1 MSSAK
6 ATADYAPLDAGR
18 LVALLAGHES
28 TRTRLGG
35 LPESWTVREVG
46 DGNLNLVFIVAG
58 ASGSVC
64 VKQALPYVRVAGPS
78 WPLSLERIYYEQAYY
93 AAVRPHVHGL
103 VPEVLHYDSAL
114 YCLVM
119 ENLTPHI
126 ILRNGLIAGRR
137 YRGLGQAV
145 GEFIARATFH
155 TSDLAEPM
163 ERKMSR
169 LALFAGN
176 QELLRITVD
185 LVFTDPY
192 LQSERNRHTTPQ
204 LDDIAAELRADAAL
218 KAAVGRWGEIF
229 LTRAQAL
236 VHGDLHS
243 GSVMVTDG
251 DTRII
256 DPEFAFYGPIG
267 FDLGAFLGNLLLAWC
282 SQPGHA
288 TAGDDRVAYR
298 DWILGETVR
307 FWEAFETRFRMLW
320 QHHGTG
326 DAFAARLY
334 ATPAAAAALERERA
348 TYLRG
353 VHADMIGFAACKMVR
368 RILGFAH
375 VVDFE
380 RIEDPDSR
388 SRCER
393 RALAL
398 ARDMLIF
405 PERFESPSAL
415 ANLQTARDGAIEERP

>member
-1 MSSAK
+1 M
-6 ATADYAPLDAGR
+6 TLPDTPTDYAPLDAGR
-18 LVALLAGHES
+18 LVALLAGHER
-28 TRTRLGG
+28 TRRRLGG
-35 LPESWTVREVG
+35 STERWTVREVG

-58 ASGSVC
+58 PSGSVC
-64 VKQALPYVRVAGPS
+64 VKQSLPYVRVAGPS
-78 WPLSLERIYYEQAYY
+78 WPLSLDRIYYEQAYY
-93 AAVRPHVHGL
+93 AAGGAARCTGL
-103 VPEVLHYDSAL
+103 VPEVLLYDSVL

-126 ILRNGLIAGRR
+126 ILRNGLIGGQR
-137 YRGLGQAV
+137 YPGLGHAV

-155 TSDLAEPM
+155 TSDLAEPL

-176 QELLRITVD
+176 QQLLRITVD

-192 LQSERNRHTTPQ
+192 RQSDRNRHTTPQ
-204 LDDIAAELRADAAL
+204 LDDIVAELRADAAL

-282 SQPGHA
+282 AQPGHA
-288 TAGDDRVAYR
+288 TAQDDRSAYR
-298 DWILGETVR
+298 DWILGETLS
-307 FWEAFETRFRMLW
+307 FWGAFETRFRTLW
-320 QHHGTG
+320 QQHGMG
-326 DAFAARLY
+326 DAYPAGLY
-334 ATPAAAAALERERA
+334 AAPAAAAALERERA
-348 TYLRG
+348 AYLKV

-375 VVDFE
+375 VADFE
-380 RIEDPDSR
+380 RIVDPVAR

-393 RALAL
+393 RALEL
-398 ARDMLIF
+398 AREMLVS
-405 PERFESPSAL
+405 PERFESPAAF
-415 ANLQTARDGAIEERP
+415 ANVQAARDVPI

>member
-1 MSSAK
+1 LSSAK

-155 TSDLAEPM
+155 TSDLAEPL
-163 ERKMSR
+163 EHKMSR
-169 LALFAGN
+169 LAFFAGN
-176 QELLRITVD
+176 QQLLRITVD

-192 LQSERNRHTTPQ
+192 RPSERNRHTTPQ

-243 GSVMVTDG
+243 GSVMVTDS

-282 SQPGHA
+282 AQPGHA
-288 TAGDDRVAYR
+288 TAEDDRVAYR
-298 DWILGETVR
+298 EWILGETLI
-307 FWEAFETRFRMLW
+307 FWEAFETRFRTLW
-320 QHHGTG
+320 QQHGTG
-326 DAFAARLY
+326 DAYPAGLY
-334 ATPAAAAALERERA
+334 AAPAAAAALERERVA
-348 TYLRG
+348 YLKVVR
-353 VHADMIGFAACKMVR
+353 ADMIGFAACKMVR

-375 VVDFE
+375 VADFE
-380 RIEDPDSR
+380 RIVDPDAR
-388 SRCER
+388 GRCER
-393 RALAL
+393 RALEL
-398 ARDMLIF
+398 AREMLLS
-405 PERFESPSAL
+405 PERFESPAAFVAHL
-415 ANLQTARDGAIEERP
+415 HAGTD

>member
-1 MSSAK
+1 MTLPDAP
-6 ATADYAPLDAGR
+6 AGYAPLDAGR
-18 LVALLAGHES
+18 LVALLAGHEG
-28 TRTRLGG
+28 TRMRLGG
-35 LPESWTVREVG
+35 PPECWSVREVG

-58 ASGSVC
+58 YSGSVC
-64 VKQALPYVRVAGPS
+64 VKQSLPYVRVAGPS
-78 WPLSLERIYYEQAYY
+78 WPLSLDRIFYEQAYY
-93 AAVRPHVHGL
+93 AAVGPQVRGL
-103 VPEVLHYDSAL
+103 VPEILFYDSVLH
-114 YCLVM
+114 CLVM

-126 ILRNGLIAGRR
+126 ILRSGLMAGRR
-137 YRGLGQAV
+137 YPGLGQAV

-155 TSDLAEPM
+155 TSDLAERM

-176 QELLRITVD
+176 QQLLRITVD

-282 SQPGHA
+282 AQPGHA
-288 TAGDDRVAYR
+288 TAQDDRISYR
-298 DWILGETVR
+298 DWILGEALS
-307 FWEAFETRFRMLW
+307 FWQAFETCFRMLW
-320 QHHGTG
+320 QQHGRG
-326 DAFAARLY
+326 DAYPAGFY
-334 ATPAAAAALERERA
+334 AVPAEVEALERERA
-348 TYLRG
+348 AYLRG
-353 VHADMIGFAACKMVR
+353 VHADMIGFAACKMIR

-375 VVDFE
+375 VADFE
-380 RIEDPDSR
+380 RIVDSDTR

-393 RALAL
+393 RALEL
-398 ARDMLIF
+398 AREMLIS
-405 PERFESPSAL
+405 PERFESL
-415 ANLQTARDGAIEERP
+415 ASLVNVRTARDARI

>member
-1 MSSAK
+1 LTLSDSPAG
-6 ATADYAPLDAGR
+6 YAPLDAAR
-18 LVALLAGHES
+18 LVALLEGHEG
-28 TRTRLGG
+28 TRARLGG
-35 LPESWTVREVG
+35 PSDCWTVREVG

-58 ASGSVC
+58 SAGSLC

-78 WPLSLERIYYEQAYY
+78 WPLSLDRIYYEQAYY
-93 AAVRPHVHGL
+93 AAVGPHVHGL
-103 VPEVLHYDSAL
+103 VPEVLLYDPLL

-126 ILRNGLIAGRR
+126 ILRNGLIGGRR
-137 YRGLGQAV
+137 YPGLGQAV

-155 TSDLAEPM
+155 TSDLAEPL

-176 QELLRITVD
+176 QQLLRITVD

-192 LQSERNRHTTPQ
+192 RQSERNRHTTPQ
-204 LDDIAAELRADAAL
+204 LDDIAAGLRADAVL
-218 KAAVGRWGEIF
+218 KTAVGRWGEIF

-282 SQPGHA
+282 AQPGHA
-288 TAGDDRVAYR
+288 TAEDDRAAYR
-298 DWILGETVR
+298 EWILGETVI
-307 FWEAFETRFRMLW
+307 FWEAFENRFRTLW
-320 QHHGTG
+320 RQHGTG
-326 DAFAARLY
+326 DAYPARLY
-334 ATPAAAAALERERA
+334 AEPAAAAALERERA
-348 TYLRG
+348 AYLKG
-353 VHADMIGFAACKMVR
+353 VHADMIGFAACKMIR

-375 VVDFE
+375 VADFE
-380 RIEDPDSR
+380 RIVHPHTR
-388 SRCER
+388 GRCER
-393 RALAL
+393 RALEL
-398 ARDMLIF
+398 AREMLVS
-405 PERFESPSAL
+405 PERFESPAAFANAL
-415 ANLQTARDGAIEERP
+415 TAQDAPI

>member
-1 MSSAK
+1 MTS
-6 ATADYAPLDAGR
+6 TDTPADYAPLDAAR
-18 LVALLAGHES
+18 LVALLGGHEG
-28 TRTRLGG
+28 TRMRLGG
-35 LPESWTVREVG
+35 SPECWTVREVG

-58 ASGSVC
+58 RSGSVC

-78 WPLSLERIYYEQAYY
+78 WPLPLDRVYYEQAYY
-93 AAVRPHVHGL
+93 AAVGPHVRGL
-103 VPEVLHYDSAL
+103 VPEVLLYDPVL

-126 ILRNGLIAGRR
+126 ILRNGLIGGQR
-137 YRGLGQAV
+137 YPGVGHAV

-155 TSDLAEPM
+155 TSDLAEAL

-176 QELLRITVD
+176 QPLLRITVD
-185 LVFTDPY
+185 LVFADPY
-192 LQSERNRHTTPQ
+192 RQSERNWHTTPQ
-204 LDDIAAELRADAAL
+204 LDDIAAALRADAAL

-282 SQPGHA
+282 AQPGHA
-288 TAGDDRVAYR
+288 TAEDDRAAYR
-298 DWILGETVR
+298 DWILGETVT
-307 FWEAFETRFRMLW
+307 FWEAFETSFRTLW
-320 QHHGTG
+320 QQHGTG
-326 DAFAARLY
+326 DAYPACLY
-334 ATPAAAAALERERA
+334 AAPAAASALERERA
-348 TYLRG
+348 AYLSV
-353 VHADMIGFAACKMVR
+353 VHADMIGFAACKMIR

-375 VVDFE
+375 VADFE
-380 RIEDPDSR
+380 RIVDPGTR
-388 SRCER
+388 ARCER
-393 RALAL
+393 RALEL
-398 ARDMLIF
+398 AREMLVS
-405 PERFESPSAL
+405 PERFESPAAL
-415 ANLQTARDGAIEERP
+415 VAHLPAGID